1 MFATVSGLIGI
12 AAALTIIVLIR
23 RDHLHVRYGLWWIA
37 VAAAFVVLGFY
48 PGIIDWLAPKVG
60 VNYGPVLA
68 LTLGLTIFVIKVL
81 TLDIARSR
89 DEARTVRLI
98 QRIAMLETEVRELQA
113 RLDGATA
120 TEDPVSTEANPDPAP
135 NAGSASDA

>member
-37 VAAAFVVLGFY
+37 VAAAFVVFGFF

-60 VNYGPVLA
+60 VSYGPVLA

-98 QRIAMLETEVRELQA
+98 QRIAMLESEVRQLEA
-113 RLDGATA
+113 RLDGKQAGETTA
-120 TEDPVSTEANPDPAP
+120 TGESGAGAGTESP
-135 NAGSASDA
+135 SDG